1 MTDHTDAPAADLS
14 ALRRNYTFDRARDA
28 IATAVAQLAD
38 ARATL
43 ILAERLHDHLGVMDH
58 RLLTHSILTLD
69 DDLHTLQEA
78 LAATTAA
85 LARFRGLPQ
94 PARIRE
100 YVADDGVP
108 VVQID
113 TAPDAAPIR
122 VNLNDTRIHD
132 VATAP
137 QAATPNTADYWPTE
151 AGLVALNATA
161 GDYGRH

>member
-1 MTDHTDAPAADLS
+1 MTDHTDAHAADLS

-94 PARIRE
+94 PARIRC
-100 YVADDGVP
+100 
-108 VVQID
+108 
-113 TAPDAAPIR
+113 R
-122 VNLNDTRIHD
+122 S
-132 VATAP
+132 
-137 QAATPNTADYWPTE
+137 TPRPMRPRSESTSTTPASTTSPPRPRPRLRTPPTT
-151 AGLVALNATA
+151 GLPRP
-161 GDYGRH
+161 G